1 MNLTVAPYG
10 WDTALPVDVQ
20 VLLEDTASHLNR
32 LMRDPFVGTVVV
44 VPAPCDD
51 FNPMTHYRPS
61 PNDPF
66 FIQLTARDKKWAQ
79 FAYQF
84 SHEICHV
91 LSGYERMRGSRNSWF
106 HEVLCELASAFT
118 LRRMAEGWPSSP
130 PYPNW
135 ANYAVELSTYADK
148 YLSREERRLPTSMT
162 LSAWLLSEEDSL
174 RQDCCQRDK
183 NAVVAYSL
191 LPIFETEP
199 VGWNAIRRLPDS
211 SAMFQDYLLEWHRQ
225 VEPADKPFVTLVQSA
240 FQERASIKDFNGCAH
255 RRTSATADKDA
266 DADTHGGN

>member
-10 WDTALPVDVQ
+10 WGMALSIDVQ
-20 VLLEDTASHLNR
+20 LLLEDTASHLKR
-32 LMRDPFVGTVVV
+32 LMRDQVGGTVIV

-51 FNPMTHYRPS
+51 FTPRTHYRPS

-66 FIQLTARDKKWAQ
+66 FIQLTATNRSWAQ
-79 FAYQF
+79 FAYEF
-84 SHEICHV
+84 AHEICHV

-106 HEVLCELASAFT
+106 HEVLCELASVFT

-135 ANYAVELSTYADK
+135 ATYAAELSTYADK

-174 RQDCCQRDK
+174 RQDCCKRDK
-183 NAVVAYSL
+183 NAVVAYTL
-191 LPIFETEP
+191 LPIFESEP
-199 VGWNAIRRLPDS
+199 AGWNAIRRLPNS
-211 SAMFQDYLLEWHRQ
+211 SAMFEDYLREWHSL
-225 VEPADKPFVTLVQSA
+225 VEPLDKPFVKRILG
-240 FQERASIKDFNGCAH
+240 FFED
-255 RRTSATADKDA
+255 
-266 DADTHGGN
+266 

>member
-66 FIQLTARDKKWAQ
+66 FIQLTARDKKWSQ

-84 SHEICHV
+84 SHELCHV
-91 LSGYERMRGSRNSWF
+91 MSGYERLRGSRNNWF
-106 HEVLCELASAFT
+106 HEALCELSSVFT
-118 LRRMAEGWPSSP
+118 LRRMAERWPSSP

-135 ANYAVELSTYADK
+135 SDYAGQLASYAEN
-148 YLSREERRLPTSMT
+148 YLSKEERRLPVGMT
-162 LSAWLLSEEDSL
+162 LSPWLLSQEGSL
-174 RQDCCQRDK
+174 RQDRYQRDK
-183 NAVVAYSL
+183 NAVVAYTL
-191 LPIFETEP
+191 LPIFESEP
-199 VGWNAIRRLPDS
+199 AGWNAIRRLPNS
-211 SAMFQDYLLEWHRQ
+211 SAMFEDYLREWHSL
-225 VEPADKPFVTLVQSA
+225 VEPLDRPFVKRILG
-240 FQERASIKDFNGCAH
+240 FFED
-255 RRTSATADKDA
+255 
-266 DADTHGGN
+266 